1 MKLILIIA
9 LFLSSPLYS
18 QAGKQKQRGVT
29 VNEVVQ
35 FIYQSE
41 QEEIIKEIN
50 KGLRN
55 KKIHSGKFFLGEID
69 NTDKV
74 LGHAKMQNLPE
85 VSAIENGFKFEIQK
99 QVVTVEV
106 KDILLGLVY
115 VNGVKIKIDKK
126 TTYSNLLRKIN
137 SVLLLKEKSSFSPID
152 LFIDKA
158 HALWPVI
165 GLAAVAGGVIVYGID
180 TIFSKV
186 GHAIN
191 YDNKQAIKA
200 FDEKMSK
207 LDGECSSD
215 LASLKDS
222 GKVSKRNSSVTAVLE
237 LGDAIEE
244 IEESLDDEDDKLIY
258 CKELARKSKIEFESH
273 IFKVDYDGL
282 IKKGCDSM
290 EKVHL
295 CLIETK
301 KYLEDNDIEVNKN
314 YHELSDG
321 DNFNPYVDAVKSA
334 IDK

>member
-1 MKLILIIA
+1 MKHLLIIT
-9 LFLSSPLYS
+9 LFFSSSVFS
-18 QAGKQKQRGVT
+18 QSKKQKQRGVT

-41 QEEIIKEIN
+41 QDEIIKEIN
-50 KGLRN
+50 KGLKN
-55 KKIHSGKFFLGEID
+55 KNIHKGKFFLGEID
-69 NTDKV
+69 NADKV

-115 VNGVKIKIDKK
+115 INGVKIKVDKK

-137 SVLLLKEKSSFSPID
+137 SILVMKQKNSFNPVD

-158 HALWPVI
+158 HAFWPVI
-165 GLAAVAGGVIVYGID
+165 GLAAIAGGVIVYGID
-180 TIFSKV
+180 TIFTKV
-186 GHAIN
+186 GHSLN

-200 FDEKMSK
+200 FEKKVSK
-207 LDGECSSD
+207 LEGECSSD

-222 GKVSKRNSSVTAVLE
+222 GEVSSKNSSVSAVLE

-244 IEESLDDEDDKLIY
+244 IEENLDDEDDKLIY

-273 IFKVDYDGL
+273 IFKVDYNGL

-301 KYLEDNDIEVNKN
+301 KYMEDNDIYVNKN
-314 YHELSDG
+314 NHELSES
-321 DNFNPYVDAVKSA
+321 DNYNPYVDAVKSA